1 MIFYSASP
9 TCSCILFFTLDVC
22 YLQDPLTWLF
32 FASTMFLG
40 KESAFPPYFEFY
52 KAGLGGS
59 RRKLINK
66 KEIVTYRFF
75 QFNRVVFSY
84 TQHFVVLDSWQ
95 AKKKKVHLHLSVLT
109 IGSNQTKVS
118 IKYHLYS
125 KTMFP
130 LLYFFYVSF
139 WGFIH

>member
-9 TCSCILFFTLDVC
+9 TCSCISFLTLDVC
-22 YLQDPLTWLF
+22 YLQGPLTWLF

-40 KESAFPPYFEFY
+40 KESAFPTYFEFY
-52 KAGLGGS
+52 KVGLGGS

-75 QFNRVVFSY
+75 QFNSVVFSY
-84 TQHFVVLDSWQ
+84 THQFVVLDSWQ
-95 AKKKKVHLHLSVLT
+95 AKKKESSSSFKYT
-109 IGSNQTKVS
+109 IGSNQNKVS
-118 IKYHLYS
+118 IKYHLYN

-130 LLYFFYVSF
+130 LL
-139 WGFIH
+139 